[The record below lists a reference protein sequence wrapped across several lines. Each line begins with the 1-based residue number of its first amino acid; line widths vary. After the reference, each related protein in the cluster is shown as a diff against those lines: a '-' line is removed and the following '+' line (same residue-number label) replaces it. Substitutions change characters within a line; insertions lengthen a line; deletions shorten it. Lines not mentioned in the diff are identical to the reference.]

1 MPIEKDGKGG
11 IHENG
16 APWGSLKPSV
26 VLALAVLITILVRLP
41 FMSERSIWYDEASS
55 WQTAKFPLTNLWDS
69 LSRNVHLPLYYLV
82 LKAWMLCFGEH
93 LLSLRGLSLAL
104 GTLTVALIWKLG
116 REVEPDHERDPDLF
130 VPVACSFAIALNAFQ
145 VNASIEARM
154 YSLGT
159 ALAVL
164 CTTALARV
172 LKDPACRKHWWFL
185 VSSCAFLA
193 YTHHHCLL
201 VVSSSLII
209 LVWHLV
215 FSRSL
220 DLDGRKLIRRRL
232 AISVVAVSLIYIP
245 GALLLGAQIS
255 RVRQNYW
262 TAPIS
267 WPLVSSTFVE
277 FVSPLLR
284 RTWCEREIGILSF
297 AAVTSSCLI
306 IASRGRKIELMIAAM
321 GVLPM
326 LQALLLS
333 TWVTPIWEGRF
344 FRFCQPFL
352 VMSVVIAIKS
362 LFGHSTPKRLT
373 AISVLLTGFAIATT
387 HFWIARQ
394 IPSRQG
400 MKGVFDEISAG
411 TLSSRILCTSNIHY
425 FPAKYYLGDRVM
437 ILRSA
442 TTEFWGDHLIRK
454 ADIASPH
461 DVQNAL
467 SDGCWILSHQSS
479 SRAKELE
486 HAKSERSFQVDY
498 ECGVPDWTIVVT
510 FMRSGEH
517 KGLNGELDPID
528 PNSEKGNKVW

>member
-1 MPIEKDGKGG
+1 MPIEKDGRERL
-11 IHENG
+11 HENG
-16 APWGSLKPSV
+16 APLGSLRPTV
-26 VLALAVLITILVRLP
+26 VLAVAVLVAILVRLP
-41 FMSERSIWYDEASS
+41 FISERSIWYDEASS

-93 LLSLRGLSLAL
+93 LLSMRSLSLGL
-104 GTLTVALIWKLG
+104 GALTVALIWKLG
-116 REVEPDHERDPDLF
+116 REVEPGQEKGQDLF
-130 VPVACSFAIALNAFQ
+130 VPIACSFAIALNAFQ

-159 ALAVL
+159 ALAV
-164 CTTALARV
+164 CCAIALARV
-172 LKDPACRKHWWFL
+172 LKNPVCRKHWWFF
-185 VSSCAFLA
+185 VASCALLA

-201 VVSSSLII
+201 VLSSSLII
-209 LVWHLV
+209 LTWHLL
-215 FSRSL
+215 FSQSL
-220 DLDGRKLIRRRL
+220 DLDARKLIRRRL
-232 AISVVAVSLIYIP
+232 AISVVALSLIYIP

-277 FVSPLLR
+277 FISPLLR

-297 AAVTSSCLI
+297 VAVTFSCLI

-362 LFGHSTPKRLT
+362 LLSHCTLKRLT

-387 HFWIARQ
+387 HFWTARQ

-400 MKGVFDEISAG
+400 MKGVFDEISVG
-411 TLSSRILCTSNIHY
+411 KLSSRILCTSNIHY
-425 FPAKYYLGDRVM
+425 FPAKYYLGNRVM

-467 SDGCWILSHQSS
+467 NDGCWVLSHQSS

-498 ECGVPDWTIVVT
+498 ECGVPDWAIVVT
-510 FMRSGEH
+510 FMRSGEPIS
-517 KGLNGELDPID
+517 LNGELGPIR
-528 PNSEKGNKVW
+528 PNSDKGD